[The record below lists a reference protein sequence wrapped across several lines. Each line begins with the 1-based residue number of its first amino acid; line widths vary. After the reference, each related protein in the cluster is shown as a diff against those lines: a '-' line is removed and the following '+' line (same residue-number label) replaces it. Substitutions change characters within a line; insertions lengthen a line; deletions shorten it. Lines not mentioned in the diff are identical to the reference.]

1 MLTVKEAE
9 IKLNELIPN
18 DIRVLSNLF
27 KSNNHNLFLVGG
39 AVRDVLLNK
48 LPKDFDVATDA
59 NPDEIQKILIDANI
73 KQQSQGVDFGVIV
86 AKMSEDIEIA
96 TFRTDDSNDSGEMKD
111 ISVKFGAT
119 IEEDVK
125 RRDLTING
133 LFFDISNKQIIDL
146 VGGIDDLKNGII
158 RTIGKPEDRFKEDN
172 LRKLRAIRFASRLG
186 FKLDKDLL
194 KSIKKDPSLNV
205 SSHRVVN
212 ELKNSFDRTKSKRH
226 LIELLID
233 TDLTDVIFQNT
244 FMIKAFDN
252 FEDLSFA
259 EFIFLFVQDFDKKTI
274 EQTLKEHDF
283 SSNVIDTCLFLKQL
297 DLDLKSNTAIDPN
310 MFFKSVKRLGIN
322 NISLQFFQD
331 FDDKIDWLMNFKP
344 DKELVQKLMAAGFTG
359 KALGVELKRI
369 NIEKFIE
376 KFKKSL

>member
-59 NPDEIQKILIDANI
+59 SPDEIQKILIDANI

-96 TFRTDDSNDSGEMKD
+96 TFRTDESNDSGEMKD

-119 IEEDVK
+119 IEEDVQ

-172 LRKLRAIRFASRLG
+172 LRKLRAVRFASRLG
-186 FKLDKDLL
+186 FKLDNETLNA
-194 KSIKKDPSLNV
+194 IRRDPSLNV
-205 SSHRVVN
+205 SDHRIVN
-212 ELKNSFDRTKSKRH
+212 ELENSFNKTKSVH
-226 LIELLID
+226 SLID
-233 TDLTDVIFQNT
+233 LLVDTQLCEVIFKST
-244 FMIKAFDN
+244 FIRDASKFLNDIT
-252 FEDLSFA
+252 FS
-259 EFIFLFVQDFDKKTI
+259 EFVFLFVKDFNEKDIIKT
-274 EQTLKEHDF
+274 LSDLCF
-283 SSNVIDTCLFLKQL
+283 SSNVIDTCVFLKKL
-297 DLDLKSNTAIDPN
+297 EDDLNNNNDINPLLFHKT
-310 MFFKSVKRLGIN
+310 VTRL
-322 NISLQFFQD
+322 
-331 FDDKIDWLMNFKP
+331 KIDDIKVIDDFGLTLNWLMNFKP
-344 DKELVQKLMAAGFTG
+344 DKDLVQKLMADGFVG
-359 KALGVELKRI
+359 KALGVELERI
-369 NIEKFIE
+369 NIN
-376 KFKKSL
+376 KFKNRFDD

>member
-27 KSNNHNLFLVGG
+27 KSNNHNLYLVGG

-59 NPDEIQKILIDANI
+59 NPDEIQKILIDADI

-96 TFRTDDSNDSGEMKD
+96 TFRTDESNNSGEMKD

-172 LRKLRAIRFASRLG
+172 LRKLRAVRFASRLG
-186 FKLDKDLL
+186 FKLDNGILNA
-194 KSIKKDPSLNV
+194 IRRDPSLNV

-233 TDLTDVIFQNT
+233 ADLTDVIFQNT

-297 DLDLKSNTAIDPN
+297 DLDLKSNAAIDPN

-344 DKELVQKLMAAGFTG
+344 DKDLVQKLMADGFVG

-369 NIEKFIE
+369 NIEKF
-376 KFKKSL
+376 KNR

>member
-48 LPKDFDVATDA
+48 IPKDFDVATDA

-172 LRKLRAIRFASRLG
+172 LRKLRAVRFASRLG
-186 FKLDKDLL
+186 FKLDNETLNA
-194 KSIKKDPSLNV
+194 IRRDPSLNV
-205 SSHRVVN
+205 SDHRIVN
-212 ELKNSFDRTKSKRH
+212 ELENSFNKTKSVH
-226 LIELLID
+226 SLID
-233 TDLTDVIFQNT
+233 LLVDTQLCEVIFKST
-244 FMIKAFDN
+244 FIRNASMFLNDITF
-252 FEDLSFA
+252 S
-259 EFIFLFVQDFDKKTI
+259 EFVFLFVKDFNEKDIIKT
-274 EQTLKEHDF
+274 LSDLCF
-283 SSNVIDTCLFLKQL
+283 SSNVIDTCVFLKKL
-297 DLDLKSNTAIDPN
+297 EDDLNSNNDINPLLFHKT
-310 MFFKSVKRLGIN
+310 VTRL
-322 NISLQFFQD
+322 
-331 FDDKIDWLMNFKP
+331 KIDDIKVINDFGLTLNWLMNFKP
-344 DKELVQKLMAAGFTG
+344 DKDLVQKLMADGFVG
-359 KALGVELKRI
+359 KALGVELERI
-369 NIEKFIE
+369 NIN
-376 KFKKSL
+376 KFKNRFDD

>member
-59 NPDEIQKILIDANI
+59 NPDEIQKILIDAGI

-96 TFRTDDSNDSGEMKD
+96 TFRTDESNDSGEMKD

-146 VGGIDDLKNGII
+146 IGGIDDLKNGII

-331 FDDKIDWLMNFKP
+331 FDDKIDWLLSFKP

-359 KALGVELKRI
+359 KALGVELERI

>member
-48 LPKDFDVATDA
+48 IPKDFDVATDA
-59 NPDEIQKILIDANI
+59 NPDEIQKILIDAGI

-96 TFRTDDSNDSGEMKD
+96 TFRTDESNDSGEMKD

-331 FDDKIDWLMNFKP
+331 FDDKIDWLLSFKP